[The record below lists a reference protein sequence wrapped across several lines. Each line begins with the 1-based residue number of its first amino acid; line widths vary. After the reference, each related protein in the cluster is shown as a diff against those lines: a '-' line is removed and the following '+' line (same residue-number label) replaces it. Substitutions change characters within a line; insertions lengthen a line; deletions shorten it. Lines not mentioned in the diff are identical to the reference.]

1 MKKITSAFYGEK
13 DKYNNVYDILINIVK
28 DGKKIQ
34 VSNKVFGDPIPGTVK
49 KLIIHY
55 DDGSISNFKENSFIV
70 LNNDGEIEL
79 NVMQNIHNHEH
90 NHECDFYKC
99 LDFIGCDIKYVG
111 NHLSLEE
118 LASLAKSDET
128 CVGFNTLGFLKYFID
143 VNNLNPTKY
152 YTKETDGLYVFNKRC
167 GGGESNLYT
176 LADKY
181 RLDKTITYGH
191 NYIPTY
197 HKYFK
202 TRKNSTKK
210 ILEIGIGC
218 LEEGQMIHMTNY
230 KYKTGNSLRMW
241 RDYFPNANVCG
252 IDIFEK
258 AMFSEERITTM
269 VADQSNS
276 DDLLK
281 VMNAI
286 GCGSDIDIII
296 DDGSHQLAHQVFSF
310 MFLEK
315 YLSKHGIYVI
325 EDISSNNMSGFSD
338 LSVFPEEFKCYLK
351 SNYNISCIDSRG
363 PHNNYNDVMCVF
375 EKKYPIVYI
384 DGISGLSNNIFQV
397 FTAVHYAEKYNAKI
411 ILNNTSNVLH
421 YGTSDKFGR
430 NISRRVNGVKQ
441 SYLNTI
447 LNKFDA
453 VSNTS
458 DKTHVLYNDCFTTNK
473 IELNNSDIKLFISGY
488 CQNIELFYEY
498 GNKLFNYLNLS
509 DESIHEYVSNK
520 YPMNSSNKNIMLGVR
535 IGDDFKGTKI
545 TKNSYTHALKTLIN
559 SEDEDKY
566 HIYVLADVPND
577 WKNMIDESYLPNV
590 TFVNEDDIVQIYVGL
605 RCNHFIC
612 SESTYHYI
620 ISFLAHLKDQSKK
633 VLIFEDTDI
642 TNRCLSNILTE
653 WIRIKY

>member
-1 MKKITSAFYGEK
+1 MKKITFASYGEK
-13 DKYNNVYDILINIVK
+13 DKYNNVYNILLNVIK
-28 DGKKIQ
+28 DGRKIK
-34 VSNKVFGDPIPGTVK
+34 VSNDIFGDPIPGTVK

-55 DDGSISNFKENSFIV
+55 DDGSISNFKENSFIA
-70 LNNDGEIEL
+70 LNNDGEFEL
-79 NVMQNIHNHEH
+79 NIVMQNIHND
-90 NHECDFYKC
+90 ECDFYKC
-99 LDFIGCDIKYVG
+99 LDFFGCDIKHVG
-111 NHLSLEE
+111 SDLSVEE
-118 LASLAKSDET
+118 LAFLAKSDET
-128 CVGFNTLGFLKYFID
+128 CIGFNTLGFLKYFID
-143 VNNLNPTKY
+143 VNNLNPTNY

-167 GGGESNLYT
+167 RESNLYT

-181 RLDKTITYGH
+181 RLDKTKTYGH

-202 TRKNSTKK
+202 TRRNSTKK

-218 LEEGQMIHMTNY
+218 LEEGQMMHMINY

-241 RDYFPNANVCG
+241 RDYFPNASIYG

-258 AMFSEERITTM
+258 AMIFEEERITTM
-269 VADQSNS
+269 VVDQSS
-276 DDLLK
+276 PDDLLK
-281 VMNAI
+281 VVNTI
-286 GCGSDIDIII
+286 GSGSDIDIII
-296 DDGSHQLAHQVFSF
+296 DDGSHQLAHQIFTF

-315 YLSKHGIYVI
+315 YLSKHGIYMI
-325 EDISSNNMSGFSD
+325 EDISSSNISGFSD
-338 LSVFPEEFKCYLK
+338 LSIFPQDFKCYLQK
-351 SNYNISCIDSRG
+351 NYNISCIDSRG
-363 PHNNYNDVMCVF
+363 LHNNYNDVMCVF

-397 FTAVHYAEKYNAKI
+397 FTAIHYAEKYNAKI

-441 SYLNTI
+441 SYLNTL
-447 LNKFDA
+447 LNKFDS
-453 VSNTS
+453 VSDTS
-458 DKTHVLYNDCFTTNK
+458 DKTHVLYNDCFTKNK
-473 IELNNSDIKLFISGY
+473 IELNNPDIKLLIGGY

-498 GNKLFNYLNLS
+498 GEKLFNYLNLT

-520 YPMNSSNKNIMLGVR
+520 YPMNSSNKNIMLGIR
-535 IGDDFKGTKI
+535 IGDDFKGMTKI
-545 TKNSYTHALKTLIN
+545 TKNSYTDALKTLIN
-559 SEDEDKY
+559 YEDEDKY

-590 TFVNEDDIVQIYVGL
+590 TFVNEDDVVQIYVGL

-620 ISFLAHLKDQSKK
+620 IAFLAYLKDESKK